1 MSRLRCAL
9 LSGVTAMSDPVLSN
23 NAIELVGLVAGGL
36 TTLAYV
42 PQVVKVWRSRSAR
55 DISLGMFLLMNAGIL
70 LWLVYGLLIVSPGLI
85 AANTVTLG
93 LTAAVLVAKLKF
105 DRGTAAA

>member
-1 MSRLRCAL
+1 MTPIASE
-9 LSGVTAMSDPVLSN
+9 T
-23 NAIELVGLVAGGL
+23 IELLGIIAGVL

-55 DISLGMFLLMNAGIL
+55 DISLGMFLLMNIGIA
-70 LWLVYGLLIVSPGLI
+70 LWLIYGLLINSPGLI
-85 AANTVTLG
+85 GANVVTLC

-105 DRGTAAA
+105 DRASARRSADLGAGQ

>member
-1 MSRLRCAL
+1 MTSE
-9 LSGVTAMSDPVLSN
+9 S
-23 NAIELVGLVAGGL
+23 IETIGLIAGAL

-55 DISLGMFLLMNAGIL
+55 DISLGMFLLMNVGIA
-70 LWLVYGLLIVSPGLI
+70 LWLVYGLLIGSPGLI
-85 AANTVTLG
+85 AANIVTLG

-105 DRGTAAA
+105 DRPGKVSAAETAGSTGP

>member
-1 MSRLRCAL
+1 MH
-9 LSGVTAMSDPVLSN
+9 SDT
-23 NAIELVGLVAGGL
+23 IEILGLIAGAL

-42 PQVVKVWRSRSAR
+42 PQVLKVWRSRSAR
-55 DISLGMFLLMNAGIL
+55 DISLGMFLLMNCGIA

-85 AANTVTLG
+85 AANVVTLG

-105 DRGTAAA
+105 DRPTAADCTDS

>member
-1 MSRLRCAL
+1 MHSDTTEL
-9 LSGVTAMSDPVLSN
+9 L
-23 NAIELVGLVAGGL
+23 GLIAGAL

-42 PQVVKVWRSRSAR
+42 PQVLKVWRSRSAR
-55 DISLGMFLLMNAGIL
+55 DISLGMFLLMNCGIA

-93 LTAAVLVAKLKF
+93 LTVAVLIAKLKF
-105 DRGTAAA
+105 DRPAASDADG

>member
-1 MSRLRCAL
+1 MTSE
-9 LSGVTAMSDPVLSN
+9 T
-23 NAIELVGLVAGGL
+23 IEILGLIAGAL

-55 DISLGMFLLMNAGIL
+55 DISLGMFLLMNCGIA
-70 LWLVYGLLIVSPGLI
+70 LWLVYGLLIGSPGLI
-85 AANTVTLG
+85 AANIVTLG

-105 DRGTAAA
+105 DRPTTATDTVNS

>member
-1 MSRLRCAL
+1 
-9 LSGVTAMSDPVLSN
+9 MSDPVLSN
-23 NAIELVGLVAGGL
+23 DAVELIGLIAGGL

-55 DISLGMFLLMNAGIL
+55 DISLGMFLLMNAGIG
-70 LWLVYGLLIVSPGLI
+70 LWLVYGLLIGSPGLI

-105 DRGTAAA
+105 DRPGTALPEPPLPDDSATA

>member
-1 MSRLRCAL
+1 MTPEMS
-9 LSGVTAMSDPVLSN
+9 GET
-23 NAIELVGLVAGGL
+23 IEIIGLIAGAL

-55 DISLGMFLLMNAGIL
+55 DISLGMFLLMNCGIA
-70 LWLVYGLLIVSPGLI
+70 LWLVYGLLIGSPGLI
-85 AANTVTLG
+85 AANIVTLG

-105 DRGTAAA
+105 DRPASPTADTVNS

>member
-1 MSRLRCAL
+1 MTPEMS
-9 LSGVTAMSDPVLSN
+9 VET
-23 NAIELVGLVAGGL
+23 IEIIGLIAGAL

-55 DISLGMFLLMNAGIL
+55 DISLGMFLLMNCGIA
-70 LWLVYGLLIVSPGLI
+70 LWLVYGLLIGSPGLI
-85 AANTVTLG
+85 AANFLTLG

-105 DRGTAAA
+105 DRPAPAADTVNS

>member
-1 MSRLRCAL
+1 
-9 LSGVTAMSDPVLSN
+9 MSDSVLSN
-23 NAIELVGLVAGGL
+23 DAIELVGLIAGAL

-70 LWLVYGLLIVSPGLI
+70 LWLVYGLMIGSPGLI
-85 AANTVTLG
+85 VANGITLG

-105 DRGTAAA
+105 DRSPAPV

>member
-1 MSRLRCAL
+1 MTSETIEAL
-9 LSGVTAMSDPVLSN
+9 
-23 NAIELVGLVAGGL
+23 GLIAGAL

-55 DISLGMFLLMNAGIL
+55 DISLGMFLLMNIGIG
-70 LWLVYGLLIVSPGLI
+70 LWLVYGLLIGSPGLI
-85 AANTVTLG
+85 AANIVTLG

-105 DRGTAAA
+105 DRPKVAGSAGQ

>member
-1 MSRLRCAL
+1 MN
-9 LSGVTAMSDPVLSN
+9 TET
-23 NAIELVGLVAGGL
+23 IELIGMIAGVL

-55 DISLGMFLLMNAGIL
+55 DISLGMFLLMNAGIA
-70 LWLVYGLLIVSPGLI
+70 LWLVYGLLINSPGLI
-85 AANTVTLG
+85 GANVVTLC

-105 DRGTAAA
+105 DRPGQAAPQPGAGQ

>member
-1 MSRLRCAL
+1 MTSETVEIL
-9 LSGVTAMSDPVLSN
+9 
-23 NAIELVGLVAGGL
+23 GLIAGAL

-55 DISLGMFLLMNAGIL
+55 DISLGMFLLMNCGIA
-70 LWLVYGLLIVSPGLI
+70 LWLVYGLLIGSPGLI
-85 AANTVTLG
+85 AANLVTLG

-105 DRGTAAA
+105 DRPASAIDTANS